1 MLVVSTVFC
10 FINAKF
16 LLFLFQKRL
25 FSINAVKQ
33 MNFKKYK
40 NLGHKRMLDIKYIAE
55 NPDVIKDG
63 LAKKGYSKDVIV
75 VDALIALYKDINK
88 LKTSSQSLSEEK
100 NKLSNSI
107 KSASAEERPAIIAK
121 SKALGEELKVE
132 QEKLA
137 AEQAKFDDIMLRMP
151 NMPSAESPVGPDDS
165 ANVVRRKVGELPHFD
180 FTPRDHVELME
191 LNDWS
196 EMERIAK
203 VSGSR
208 TYAIKNDLAQLEL
221 AIHMMVLDKL
231 RSHGFTVITVPSI
244 SKEKPLYGQG
254 YLPFSRDE
262 IYYMPADDIYLSGT
276 AELIL
281 NSLRADEILSE
292 NELPILYAGFSPCF
306 RREAGAAGKD
316 TRGLVRVHQFM
327 KTEQFV
333 ICKNDIAESEKWHQK
348 LLAISEEVLQDLEL
362 PYQVLE
368 VCTGDMGAPK
378 YRQYDL
384 EAWVPS
390 QNCYRETH
398 SCSNITEWQARRT
411 NLRYRDNADGKV
423 KYVHTLNNTGIAT
436 PRALVPFIENHQNA
450 DGTVN
455 IPVKLRP
462 YLGGK
467 AKIGK
472 NA

>member
-1 MLVVSTVFC
+1 
-10 FINAKF
+10 
-16 LLFLFQKRL
+16 
-25 FSINAVKQ
+25 
-33 MNFKKYK
+33 
-40 NLGHKRMLDIKYIAE
+40 MLDIKYIIANKE
-55 NPDVIKDG
+55 LVRDG
-63 LAKKGYSKDVIV
+63 LAKKGYEKIINIDE
-75 VDALIALYKDINK
+75 LEQLYLNINK
-88 LKTSSQSLSEEK
+88 LKTSSQSMSEEK

-107 KSASAEERPAIIAK
+107 KSASNEERPAIIAK
-121 SKALGEELKVE
+121 SKAIGEELKKE
-132 QEKLA
+132 LEELDKLQ
-137 AEQAKFDDIMLRMP
+137 AEFDLMMLKMP
-151 NMPSAESPVGPDDS
+151 NMPSPESPVGPDDS
-165 ANVVRRKVGELPHFD
+165 ANVVRRKVGTPRVFD
-180 FTPRDHVELME
+180 FEPKDHVELME
-191 LNDWS
+191 MNDWS

-208 TYAIKNDLAQLEL
+208 TYAIKNELARLEL
-221 AIHMMVLDKL
+221 AMHMLVLDKL
-231 RSHGFTVITVPSI
+231 TANGFTTITVPSI

-262 IYYMPADDIYLSGT
+262 IYYLPQDDIYLSGT

-281 NSLRADEILSE
+281 NSLRADEILNE

-316 TRGLVRVHQFM
+316 TRGLTRVHQFM

-384 EAWVPS
+384 EAWVPT

-436 PRALVPFIENHQNA
+436 PRVLVPFLENHQQA
-450 DGTVN
+450 DGTVR
-455 IPVKLRP
+455 IPEKLQP
-462 YLGGK
+462 YMMGK
-467 AKIGK
+467 KFIGK
-472 NA
+472 NAK

>member
-1 MLVVSTVFC
+1 MF
-10 FINAKF
+10 
-16 LLFLFQKRL
+16 
-25 FSINAVKQ
+25 
-33 MNFKKYK
+33 
-40 NLGHKRMLDIKYIAE
+40 DIKYIME
-55 NPDVIKDG
+55 NPAEIKEG
-63 LAKKGYSKDVIV
+63 LAKKGYTQQDIDI
-75 VDALIALYKDINK
+75 DALIALYKDIAK
-88 LKTSSQSLSEEK
+88 LKTSSQALSEEK

-107 KSASAEERPAIIAK
+107 KSASAEERPNIIAK
-121 SKALGEELKVE
+121 SKSIGEELKVE
-132 QEKLA
+132 LEKLD
-137 AEQAKFDDIMLRMP
+137 AEQKKYDEIMWRMP
-151 NMPSAESPVGPDDS
+151 NMPSADCPVGPDESD
-165 ANVVRRKVGELPHFD
+165 NKVIRKVGEIPHLNFK
-180 FTPRDHVELME
+180 PRDHVELME
-191 LNDWS
+191 INDWS
-196 EMERIAK
+196 ELERITK

-221 AIHMMVLDKL
+221 ALHMMVLDKL
-231 RSHGFTVITVPSI
+231 RAHGFTVITVPAL

-281 NSLRADEILSE
+281 NSLRADEIIPE

-333 ICKNDIAESEKWHQK
+333 ICKNDIRESEKWHQT
-348 LLAISEEVLQDLEL
+348 LLKISEEVLQDLEL
-362 PYQVLE
+362 PYQVLDI
-368 VCTGDMGAPK
+368 CTGDMGAPK

-423 KYVHTLNNTGIAT
+423 KFVHTLNNTGIAT
-436 PRALVPFIENHQNA
+436 PRALVPFIECHQNE
-450 DGTVN
+450 DGSVN
-455 IPVKLRP
+455 IPSKLRP

-467 AKIGK
+467 TKIGK
-472 NA
+472 NVK

>member
-1 MLVVSTVFC
+1 MPDIK
-10 FINAKF
+10 FIIENTD
-16 LLFLFQKRL
+16 
-25 FSINAVKQ
+25 AVK
-33 MNFKKYK
+33 
-40 NLGHKRMLDIKYIAE
+40 E
-55 NPDVIKDG
+55 G
-63 LAKKGYSKDVIV
+63 LVKKGYRREDLD
-75 VDALIALYKDINK
+75 VDALIALHKEITG
-88 LKTSSQSLSEEK
+88 LKTSAQALAEEK
-100 NKLSNSI
+100 NRLSNSI
-107 KSASAEERPAIIAK
+107 KTAAADQRQEIIAQSK
-121 SKALGEELKVE
+121 SLGEKLKAE
-132 QEKLA
+132 QEKLK
-137 AEQAKFDDIMLRMP
+137 AEEDKFELMMLKLP
-151 NMPSAESPVGPDDS
+151 NMPSPESPLGPDDS
-165 ANVVRRKVGELPHFD
+165 GNVVRRRVGEIPQFN
-180 FTPRDHVELME
+180 FTPRDHIELME
-191 LNDWS
+191 LNDWA

-203 VSGSR
+203 VSGAR

-221 AIHMMVLDKL
+221 AMHMMVLDKL
-231 RSHGFTVITVPSI
+231 RANGFTVITVPSI

-262 IYYMPADDIYLSGT
+262 IYYMPEDDIYLSGT

-292 NELPILYAGFSPCF
+292 NELPVLYAGFSPCF

-333 ICKNDIAESEKWHQK
+333 ICKNDLQESERWHQK
-348 LLAISEEVLQDLEL
+348 LLQISEEILQDLEL

-390 QNCYRETH
+390 QQCFRETH
-398 SCSNITEWQARRT
+398 SCSNITDWQARRT

-423 KYVHTLNNTGIAT
+423 KFAHTLNNTGIAT

-450 DGTVN
+450 DGSVN
-455 IPVKLRP
+455 IPLKLQP

-467 AKIGK
+467 KTIGK
-472 NA
+472 K

>member
-1 MLVVSTVFC
+1 
-10 FINAKF
+10 
-16 LLFLFQKRL
+16 
-25 FSINAVKQ
+25 
-33 MNFKKYK
+33 
-40 NLGHKRMLDIKYIAE
+40 MLDIKYIIE
-55 NPDVIKDG
+55 NKPLIQEG
-63 LAKKGYSKDVIV
+63 LDKKGYGKIISLDELEK
-75 VDALIALYKDINK
+75 LYLEMNK
-88 LKTSSQSLSEEK
+88 LKTSSQAKSEEK
-100 NKLSNSI
+100 NKLSNAI
-107 KSASAEERPAIIAK
+107 KSASAEDRPAIIAK
-121 SKALGEELKVE
+121 SKEIGEELKKELEELDAV
-132 QEKLA
+132 K
-137 AEQAKFDDIMLRMP
+137 AKFDEIMLRMP
-151 NMPSAESPVGPDDS
+151 NMPSPQSPVGPDDS
-165 ANVVRRKVGELPHFD
+165 ANVVRRKVGEPRKFE

-203 VSGSR
+203 VSGAR
-208 TYAIKNDLAQLEL
+208 TYAIKNELAKLEL

-231 RSHGFTVITVPSI
+231 ADHGFTTITVPSI

-281 NSLRADEILSE
+281 NSLRADEILNE

-316 TRGLVRVHQFM
+316 TRGLTRVHQFM

-333 ICKNDIAESEKWHQK
+333 ICKNDINESEKWHQK

-384 EAWVPS
+384 EAWVPT
-390 QNCYRETH
+390 QDCYRETH

-423 KYVHTLNNTGIAT
+423 KFVHTLNNTGVAT
-436 PRALVPFIENHQNA
+436 PRVLVPLLENHQNA

-455 IPVKLRP
+455 IPAKLQP
-462 YLGGK
+462 YMGGK
-467 AKIGK
+467 TVIGK
-472 NA
+472 GKTA

>member
-1 MLVVSTVFC
+1 
-10 FINAKF
+10 
-16 LLFLFQKRL
+16 
-25 FSINAVKQ
+25 
-33 MNFKKYK
+33 
-40 NLGHKRMLDIKYIAE
+40 MLDIKFIAE
-55 NPDVIKDG
+55 NPDVIKEG
-63 LAKKGYSKDVIV
+63 LAKKGYREQDVN
-75 VDALIALYKDINK
+75 VDELIALYKDINK
-88 LKTSSQSLSEEK
+88 LKTSSQALSEEK
-100 NKLSNSI
+100 NRLSNAI
-107 KSASAEERPAIIAK
+107 KTASAQERPAIIAK
-121 SKALGEELKVE
+121 SKELGEEFKVE
-132 QEKLA
+132 QEQLL
-137 AEQAKFDDIMLRMP
+137 AEQEKFDNIMLRIP
-151 NMPSAESPVGPDDS
+151 NMPSPESPIGPDDS
-165 ANVVRRKVGELPHFD
+165 ANVVRRKVGKLPTFE

-221 AIHMMVLDKL
+221 AMHMFVLDKL
-231 RSHGFTVITVPSI
+231 RANGFSVLNVPSI

-262 IYYMPADDIYLSGT
+262 IYHLEQDDIYLSGT

-292 NELPILYAGFSPCF
+292 NELPIMYAGFSPCF

-348 LLAISEEVLQDLEL
+348 LLSISEEILQDFEL

-398 SCSNITEWQARRT
+398 SCSNITEWQSRRT

-423 KYVHTLNNTGIAT
+423 KYAHTLNNTGIAT
-436 PRALVPFIENHQNA
+436 PRALVPFMENHQNA
-450 DGTVN
+450 DGSVN
-455 IPVKLRP
+455 IPVKLQP

-467 AKIGK
+467 TKIGK
-472 NA
+472 

>member
-63 LAKKGYSKDVIV
+63 LAKKGYSKDVID

-348 LLAISEEVLQDLEL
+348 LLAISEEVLQDLEV

>member
-1 MLVVSTVFC
+1 MF
-10 FINAKF
+10 
-16 LLFLFQKRL
+16 
-25 FSINAVKQ
+25 
-33 MNFKKYK
+33 
-40 NLGHKRMLDIKYIAE
+40 DIKYIME
-55 NPDVIKDG
+55 NPAEIKEG
-63 LAKKGYSKDVIV
+63 LAKKGYTQQDIDI
-75 VDALIALYKDINK
+75 DALIALYKDIAK
-88 LKTSSQSLSEEK
+88 LKTSSQALSEEK

-107 KSASAEERPAIIAK
+107 KSASAEERPNIIAK
-121 SKALGEELKVE
+121 SKSIGEELKVE
-132 QEKLA
+132 LEKLD
-137 AEQAKFDDIMLRMP
+137 AEQKKYDEIMWRMP
-151 NMPSAESPVGPDDS
+151 NMPSADCPVGPDES
-165 ANVVRRKVGELPHFD
+165 GNKVIRKVGEIPHFN
-180 FTPRDHVELME
+180 FKPRDHVELME
-191 LNDWS
+191 INDWS
-196 EMERIAK
+196 ELERITK

-221 AIHMMVLDKL
+221 ALHMMVLDKL
-231 RSHGFTVITVPSI
+231 RAHGFTVISVPAL

-281 NSLRADEILSE
+281 NSLRADEIIPE

-333 ICKNDIAESEKWHQK
+333 ICKNDIRESEKWHQT
-348 LLAISEEVLQDLEL
+348 LLKISEEVLQDLEL
-362 PYQVLE
+362 PYQVLDI
-368 VCTGDMGAPK
+368 CTGDMGAPK

-423 KYVHTLNNTGIAT
+423 KFVHTLNNTGIAT
-436 PRALVPFIENHQNA
+436 PRALVPFIECHQNE
-450 DGTVN
+450 DGSVN
-455 IPVKLRP
+455 IPSKLRP

-467 AKIGK
+467 TKIGK
-472 NA
+472 NVK

>member
-1 MLVVSTVFC
+1 MF
-10 FINAKF
+10 
-16 LLFLFQKRL
+16 
-25 FSINAVKQ
+25 
-33 MNFKKYK
+33 
-40 NLGHKRMLDIKYIAE
+40 DIKYIME
-55 NPDVIKDG
+55 NPEAIKEG
-63 LAKKGYSKDVIV
+63 MAKKGYMQKDID
-75 VDALIALYKDINK
+75 VDALIALYKDIAK
-88 LKTSSQSLSEEK
+88 LKTSSQALSEEK

-107 KSASAEERPAIIAK
+107 KSASAEERPNIIAK
-121 SKALGEELKVE
+121 SKAIGEELKVE
-132 QEKLA
+132 LDKLDV
-137 AEQAKFDDIMLRMP
+137 EQKKYDEIMWRMP
-151 NMPSAESPVGPDDS
+151 NMPSPDCPVGPDES
-165 ANVVRRKVGELPHFD
+165 GNKVIRKVGEIPHFN
-180 FTPRDHVELME
+180 FKPRDHVELME

-196 EMERIAK
+196 ELERITK

-221 AIHMMVLDKL
+221 AMHMMVLDKL
-231 RSHGFTVITVPSI
+231 RAHGFTVITVPAL

-262 IYYMPADDIYLSGT
+262 IYYMPADDLYLSGT

-281 NSLRADEILSE
+281 NSLRADEIIPE

-333 ICKNDIAESEKWHQK
+333 ICKNDIKESEKWHQT
-348 LLAISEEVLQDLEL
+348 LLKISEEVLQDLEL
-362 PYQVLE
+362 PYQVLDI
-368 VCTGDMGAPK
+368 CTGDMGAPK

-423 KYVHTLNNTGIAT
+423 KFVHTLNNTGIAT
-436 PRALVPFIENHQNA
+436 PRALVPFIECHQNE

-455 IPVKLRP
+455 IPVKLQP

-467 AKIGK
+467 TKIGK

>member
-1 MLVVSTVFC
+1 
-10 FINAKF
+10 
-16 LLFLFQKRL
+16 
-25 FSINAVKQ
+25 
-33 MNFKKYK
+33 
-40 NLGHKRMLDIKYIAE
+40 MLDIKYIITHTDE
-55 NPDVIKDG
+55 VREG
-63 LAKKGYSKDVIV
+63 LQKKGYTKDMLDLDV
-75 VDALIALYKDINK
+75 LIALYKDIAA
-88 LKTSSQSLSEEK
+88 LKTSSQSLAEEK

-107 KSASAEERPAIIAK
+107 KTASSEERPAIIAQ
-121 SKALGEELKVE
+121 SKAIGEEFKIE

-137 AEQAKFDDIMLRMP
+137 AEQEKFDLMMLKMP
-151 NMPSAESPVGPDDS
+151 NMPSPESPVGPDDS
-165 ANVVRRKVGELPHFD
+165 GNVVRRRVGELPKFD
-180 FTPRDHVELME
+180 FTPRDHIELME

-208 TYAIKNDLAQLEL
+208 TYAIKNDLAKLEL
-221 AIHMMVLDKL
+221 AMHMFVLDKL
-231 RSHGFTVITVPSI
+231 RANGFTVITVPSI

-262 IYYMPADDIYLSGT
+262 IYYLPEDDLYLSGT

-348 LLAISEEVLQDLEL
+348 LLAISEEVLQDFEL

-423 KYVHTLNNTGIAT
+423 HYVHTLNNTGIAT

-450 DGTVN
+450 DGSVN
-455 IPVKLRP
+455 IPAKLQP
-462 YLGGK
+462 YMGGMT
-467 AKIGK
+467 KIGK
-472 NA
+472 K

>member
-1 MLVVSTVFC
+1 MP
-10 FINAKF
+10 
-16 LLFLFQKRL
+16 
-25 FSINAVKQ
+25 
-33 MNFKKYK
+33 
-40 NLGHKRMLDIKYIAE
+40 DIKFIIE
-55 NPDVIKDG
+55 NQQIVQDG
-63 LAKKGYSKDVIV
+63 LNKKGYTKEDL
-75 VDALIALYKDINK
+75 DLDELIGLHKKITA
-88 LKTSSQSLSEEK
+88 LKTSSQALAEEK
-100 NKLSNSI
+100 NKLSAQI
-107 KSASAEERPAIIAK
+107 KSASNEERPNIIAK
-121 SKALGEELKVE
+121 SKALGEEFKVQEQELNELTKDFDLMMLKV
-132 QEKLA
+132 
-137 AEQAKFDDIMLRMP
+137 P
-151 NMPSAESPVGPDDS
+151 NMPSPESPVGPDDS
-165 ANVVRRKVGELPHFD
+165 GNVVRRYVGEKPTFD
-180 FTPRDHVELME
+180 FEPKDHIELME
-191 LNDWS
+191 INDWA

-208 TYAIKNDLAQLEL
+208 TYAIKNDLAKLEL
-221 AIHMMVLDKL
+221 AMHMFVIDKL
-231 RSHGFTVITVPSI
+231 RSHGFQVITVPSI

-262 IYYMPADDIYLSGT
+262 VYYLQQDDLYLSGT

-292 NELPILYAGFSPCF
+292 NELPVLYAGFSPCF

-333 ICKNDIAESEKWHQK
+333 ICAGNIEESEKWHQT
-348 LLAISEEVLQDLEL
+348 LLKISEEILQDFEL
-362 PYQVLE
+362 PYRVLE

-398 SCSNITEWQARRT
+398 SCSNITDWQARRT
-411 NLRYRDNADGKV
+411 NLRYRANADGKV

-450 DGTVN
+450 DGSVN
-455 IPVKLRP
+455 IPPKLRP
-462 YLGGK
+462 YMGGIS
-467 AKIGK
+467 KIGK
-472 NA
+472 NIK

>member
-1 MLVVSTVFC
+1 
-10 FINAKF
+10 
-16 LLFLFQKRL
+16 
-25 FSINAVKQ
+25 
-33 MNFKKYK
+33 
-40 NLGHKRMLDIKYIAE
+40 MLDIKYIIE
-55 NPDVIKDG
+55 NKELVQEG
-63 LAKKGYSKDVIV
+63 LNKKGYANIISLD
-75 VDALIALYKDINK
+75 DLISLHSSITK
-88 LKTSSQSLSEEK
+88 LKTSSQAKAEEK

-121 SKALGEELKVE
+121 SKELGEALKQELE
-132 QEKLA
+132 ELD
-137 AEQAKFDDIMLRMP
+137 AEQKKYDEIMLRMP
-151 NMPSAESPVGPDDS
+151 NMPSPDCPVGPDES
-165 ANVVRRKVGELPHFD
+165 GNVVIRKVGEIPQFG
-180 FTPRDHVELME
+180 FKPRDHVELME
-191 LNDWS
+191 LNDWG

-221 AIHMMVLDKL
+221 AMHMMVLDKL
-231 RSHGFTVITVPSI
+231 RAHGFTVITVPSI

-262 IYYMPADDIYLSGT
+262 IYYMPADDVYLSGT

-281 NSLRADEILSE
+281 NSLRADEIINE
-292 NELPILYAGFSPCF
+292 AELPILYAGFSPCF

-333 ICKNDIAESEKWHQK
+333 ICKNDINESEKWHQT
-348 LLAISEEVLQDLEL
+348 LLKISEEVLQDLEL
-362 PYQVLE
+362 PYQVLDI
-368 VCTGDMGAPK
+368 CTGDMGAPK

-436 PRALVPFIENHQNA
+436 PRALVPFIECHQNE
-450 DGTVN
+450 DGSVN
-455 IPVKLRP
+455 IPQKLRP

-467 AKIGK
+467 TKIGK
-472 NA
+472 NV

>member
-1 MLVVSTVFC
+1 
-10 FINAKF
+10 
-16 LLFLFQKRL
+16 
-25 FSINAVKQ
+25 
-33 MNFKKYK
+33 
-40 NLGHKRMLDIKYIAE
+40 MLDIKFIAD
-55 NPDVIKDG
+55 NTDWVKQSLG
-63 LAKKGYSKDVIV
+63 RKGFSAEK
-75 VDALIALYKDINK
+75 VDELLNTFYEMNK
-88 LKTSSQSLSEEK
+88 LKTSSQALAEEK

-107 KSASAEERPAIIAK
+107 KSASNEDRPAIIAK
-121 SKALGEELKVE
+121 SKAVGEEFKAE

-137 AEQAKFDDIMLRMP
+137 ALEAQFNDMMLRMP
-151 NMPSAESPVGPDDS
+151 NYPSLESPDGPDDT
-165 ANVVRRKVGELPHFD
+165 ANVVRRKVGEIPHFD
-180 FTPRDHVELME
+180 FTPRDHIELME
-191 LNDWS
+191 INDWS

-208 TYAIKNDLAQLEL
+208 TYAIKNDLAQLEI
-221 AIHMMVLDKL
+221 AIHMMVMDKL
-231 RSHGFTVITVPSI
+231 RANGFTLITVPAL
-244 SKEKPLYGQG
+244 SKEKPLYNQG
-254 YLPFSRDE
+254 YLPFARDE

-281 NSLRADEILSE
+281 NSLRADEMLTE
-292 NELPILYAGFSPCF
+292 ADLPILYAGFSPCF

-316 TRGLVRVHQFM
+316 TRGLVRVHQFF

-333 ICKNDIAESEKWHQK
+333 ICKNDMAESEKWHKK
-348 LLAISEEVLQDLEL
+348 LLQISEEILQDLEL

-411 NLRYRDNADGKV
+411 NLRYRANDGKV
-423 KYVHTLNNTGIAT
+423 RFCHTLNNTGIAT
-436 PRALVPFIENHQNA
+436 PRALVPFIENHQQA
-450 DGTVN
+450 DGTVR
-455 IPVKLRP
+455 IPAKLQP

-467 AKIGK
+467 KFIGK
-472 NA
+472 NAK

>member
-1 MLVVSTVFC
+1 
-10 FINAKF
+10 
-16 LLFLFQKRL
+16 
-25 FSINAVKQ
+25 

-63 LAKKGYSKDVIV
+63 LAKKGYSKDVID

-333 ICKNDIAESEKWHQK
+333 ICKNDITESEKWHQK

-398 SCSNITEWQARRT
+398 SCSNITVWQARRT

>member
-1 MLVVSTVFC
+1 
-10 FINAKF
+10 
-16 LLFLFQKRL
+16 
-25 FSINAVKQ
+25 
-33 MNFKKYK
+33 
-40 NLGHKRMLDIKYIAE
+40 MLDIKFIIE
-55 NPDVIKDG
+55 NANIVKEG
-63 LAKKGYSKDVIV
+63 LAKKGYSANDLDI
-75 VDALIALYKDINK
+75 DALIALHKDITR
-88 LKTSSQSLSEEK
+88 LKTSSQALAEEK

-121 SKALGEELKVE
+121 SRSLGEELKAE
-132 QEKLA
+132 QEKLN
-137 AEQAKFDDIMLRMP
+137 AEQEKFDYMMLKMP
-151 NMPSAESPVGPDDS
+151 NLASPESPVGADDS
-165 ANVVRRKVGELPHFD
+165 GNIVRRKVGKIPEFS
-180 FTPRDHVELME
+180 FEPRDHVALME
-191 LNDWS
+191 MNDWS

-208 TYAIKNDLAQLEL
+208 TYAIKNDLAKLEL
-221 AIHMMVLDKL
+221 AMHMLVMDKL
-231 RSHGFTVITVPSI
+231 RSNGFTVITVPSI

-262 IYYMPADDIYLSGT
+262 IYYMPDDDIYLSGT

-281 NSLRADEILSE
+281 NSLRADEILQE

-348 LLAISEEVLQDLEL
+348 LLQISEEILQDLEL

-436 PRALVPFIENHQNA
+436 PRALVPFIENHQNE

-455 IPVKLRP
+455 IPAKLQPYMGGVKI
-462 YLGGK
+462 
-467 AKIGK
+467 IGK
-472 NA
+472 NVA

>member
-1 MLVVSTVFC
+1 
-10 FINAKF
+10 
-16 LLFLFQKRL
+16 
-25 FSINAVKQ
+25 
-33 MNFKKYK
+33 
-40 NLGHKRMLDIKYIAE
+40 MLDIKFIIE
-55 NPDVIKDG
+55 NKELVKEG
-63 LAKKGYSKDVIV
+63 LRKKGYEKIIN
-75 VDALIALYKDINK
+75 VDDLIALHSAITR
-88 LKTSSQSLSEEK
+88 LKTSSQAKAEEK

-121 SKALGEELKVE
+121 SKALGEELKKE
-132 QEKLA
+132 LDELS
-137 AEQAKFDDIMLRMP
+137 AEQKKYDEIMLRMP
-151 NMPSAESPVGPDDS
+151 NMPSPDCPVGPDES
-165 ANVVRRKVGELPHFD
+165 GNVVLRRVGEIPHFD

-191 LNDWS
+191 LNNWS

-203 VSGSR
+203 VSGAR

-221 AIHMMVLDKL
+221 AMHMMVLDKL
-231 RSHGFTVITVPSI
+231 RSHGFTVITVPAL

-262 IYYMPADDIYLSGT
+262 IYYMPADDLYLSGT

-281 NSLRADEILSE
+281 NSLRADEILNE
-292 NELPILYAGFSPCF
+292 AELPILYAGFSPCF

-327 KTEQFV
+327 KTEQFI
-333 ICKNDIAESEKWHQK
+333 ICKNDVKESDKWHRT
-348 LLAISEEVLQDLEL
+348 LLKISEEVLQDLEL
-362 PYQVLE
+362 PYQVLDI
-368 VCTGDMGAPK
+368 CTGDMGAPK

-423 KYVHTLNNTGIAT
+423 RFVHTLNNTGIAT
-436 PRALVPFIENHQNA
+436 PRALVPFIECHQNA

-455 IPVKLRP
+455 IPLKLQP

-467 AKIGK
+467 TKIGK
-472 NA
+472 NVK

>member
-1 MLVVSTVFC
+1 MHML
-10 FINAKF
+10 
-16 LLFLFQKRL
+16 
-25 FSINAVKQ
+25 
-33 MNFKKYK
+33 
-40 NLGHKRMLDIKYIAE
+40 
-55 NPDVIKDG
+55 
-63 LAKKGYSKDVIV
+63 
-75 VDALIALYKDINK
+75 
-88 LKTSSQSLSEEK
+88 
-100 NKLSNSI
+100 
-107 KSASAEERPAIIAK
+107 
-121 SKALGEELKVE
+121 
-132 QEKLA
+132 
-137 AEQAKFDDIMLRMP
+137 
-151 NMPSAESPVGPDDS
+151 
-165 ANVVRRKVGELPHFD
+165 
-180 FTPRDHVELME
+180 
-191 LNDWS
+191 
-196 EMERIAK
+196 
-203 VSGSR
+203 
-208 TYAIKNDLAQLEL
+208 
-221 AIHMMVLDKL
+221 VLDKL

-281 NSLRADEILSE
+281 NSLRADEILNE
-292 NELPILYAGFSPCF
+292 AELPILYAGFSPCF

-348 LLAISEEVLQDLEL
+348 LLQISEEVLQDLEL

-455 IPVKLRP
+455 IPEKLRP
-462 YLGGK
+462 YMGGV

>member
-1 MLVVSTVFC
+1 
-10 FINAKF
+10 
-16 LLFLFQKRL
+16 
-25 FSINAVKQ
+25 
-33 MNFKKYK
+33 
-40 NLGHKRMLDIKYIAE
+40 MLDIKYIAE
-55 NPDVIKDG
+55 NPDVIKEG
-63 LAKKGYSKDVIV
+63 LAKKGYTKEDIDI
-75 VDALIALYKDINK
+75 DALIALYKDINK

-121 SKALGEELKVE
+121 SKAIGEELKVE

-137 AEQAKFDDIMLRMP
+137 AEQEKYNNIMWRMP
-151 NMPSAESPVGPDDS
+151 NMPSPESPVGPDDS
-165 ANVVRRKVGELPHFD
+165 GNVVRRKVGTPRVFD
-180 FTPRDHVELME
+180 FKPRDHVELME

-208 TYAIKNDLAQLEL
+208 TYAIKNDLAKLEL

-231 RSHGFTVITVPSI
+231 RGYGFTVITVPSI

-262 IYYMPADDIYLSGT
+262 VYYLPADDIYLSGT

-281 NSLRADEILSE
+281 NSLRADEILPE

-316 TRGLVRVHQFM
+316 TRGLIRVHQFM

-348 LLAISEEVLQDLEL
+348 LLAILEEVLQDLEL

-455 IPVKLRP
+455 IPVKLQP
-462 YLGGK
+462 YMGGK
-467 AKIGK
+467 TKIGK
-472 NA
+472 AA

>member
-1 MLVVSTVFC
+1 
-10 FINAKF
+10 
-16 LLFLFQKRL
+16 
-25 FSINAVKQ
+25 
-33 MNFKKYK
+33 
-40 NLGHKRMLDIKYIAE
+40 MLDIKFIIE
-55 NPDVIKDG
+55 NKELVKEG
-63 LAKKGYSKDVIV
+63 LRKKGYEKIIN
-75 VDALIALYKDINK
+75 VDDLIALHSAITR
-88 LKTSSQSLSEEK
+88 LKTSSQAKAEEK

-107 KSASAEERPAIIAK
+107 KSASAEERQAIIAK
-121 SKALGEELKVE
+121 SKALGEELKKE
-132 QEKLA
+132 LDELS
-137 AEQAKFDDIMLRMP
+137 AEQKKYDEIMLRMP
-151 NMPSAESPVGPDDS
+151 NMPSPDCPVGPDES
-165 ANVVRRKVGELPHFD
+165 GNVVLRRVGEIPHFD

-203 VSGSR
+203 VSGAR

-221 AIHMMVLDKL
+221 AMHMMVLDKL
-231 RSHGFTVITVPSI
+231 RSHGFTVITVPAL

-262 IYYMPADDIYLSGT
+262 IYYMPADDLYLSGT

-281 NSLRADEILSE
+281 NSLRADEILNE
-292 NELPILYAGFSPCF
+292 AELPILYAGFSPCF

-333 ICKNDIAESEKWHQK
+333 ICKNNVKESDKWHRT
-348 LLAISEEVLQDLEL
+348 LLKISEEVLQDLEL
-362 PYQVLE
+362 PYQVLDI
-368 VCTGDMGAPK
+368 CTGDMGAPK

-423 KYVHTLNNTGIAT
+423 RFVHTLNNTGIAT
-436 PRALVPFIENHQNA
+436 PRALVPFIECHQNA

-455 IPVKLRP
+455 IPLKLQP

-467 AKIGK
+467 TKIGK
-472 NA
+472 NVK